1 MLESMRKHAQGWL
14 AKVILGAIIVA
25 FSLWGVEGYFSGNQI
40 ETVAEV
46 DGEIIHNVEFGE
58 TYRRQLA
65 SYANML
71 GDQFSK
77 ELADK
82 LGVKEETI
90 QTMINRK
97 LMLMEAASL
106 GLVVPDQAVLGTV
119 RSTPAFQQDNSFNV
133 ARYEALV
140 RQMGFISPRNYENYL
155 RQSIVIDTLQKG
167 VIESAVVSDEEV
179 MARFKRKFEKRVL
192 AALIVKPEALQADIE
207 VTDSQARDWYDAHDS
222 LYQSPLKVEL
232 QAVEIN
238 AANLIG
244 DMEINED
251 DIQEAYEAQQSEFSA
266 AEKRRI
272 SHILVR
278 VAKDAS
284 EAVFAMAEQKINAAQ
299 QRIVAGESFA
309 DVAKDVSDDITSSD
323 GGNLGFFA
331 KGAMVAEFEDAVFSQ
346 LAIDEV
352 SDVLRT
358 QFGLHLVQLKEVQTE
373 QMQPLA
379 DVRDAIEEQLVQQA
393 AADEAYRLSEDL
405 DNALGMEDSL
415 AAAAA
420 TVNLPVID
428 LGKLSS
434 ENVLANVLLATS
446 EDLQKKAFSML
457 PGDAVEIVEV
467 ENGHFVALEVLNR
480 FDPETMAYDKVVN
493 RVYADVR
500 ADEAGKQAQ
509 NIANDIHTA
518 AVAGESIDSLAQKFA
533 QPKYISKAIVSS
545 GEGDTA
551 PWLQAV
557 LQVAFSTPESRWVDA
572 PLPTAQGIAIVY
584 VQDVQEADAATYE
597 AEAEAMRDEA
607 VKAKGAVRFA
617 RWMASVRDRHE
628 ISVNNRVLDRF

>member
-14 AKVILGAIIVA
+14 SKVILGAIIVA

-77 ELADK
+77 ELADQ

-140 RQMGFISPRNYENYL
+140 RQMGFASPRNYENYL

-167 VIESAVVSDEEV
+167 VTESAVVSDEEV

-207 VTDSQARDWYDAHDS
+207 VTDSQARDWYDAHAS

-238 AANLIG
+238 AAELVA
-244 DMEINED
+244 DMEISED
-251 DIQEAYEAQQSEFSA
+251 DIQEAYEAKQSEFA
-266 AEKRRI
+266 TAEKRRA

-278 VAKDAS
+278 VAQDAS
-284 EAVFAMAEQKINAAQ
+284 EGVFATAEQKIKAAQ
-299 QRIVAGESFA
+299 QRIEAGESFA
-309 DVAKDVSDDITSSD
+309 DVAKDVSDDVTASD

-346 LAIDEV
+346 LKIDEV

-358 QFGLHLVQLKEVQTE
+358 QFGLHLIQLKEIQAAQT
-373 QMQPLA
+373 QPLA
-379 DVRDAIEEQLVQQA
+379 DVRDALEEKLVQQA

-446 EDLQKKAFSML
+446 EDLKKKAFSML

-480 FDPETMAYDKVVN
+480 FDPETMAYDRVVN

-500 ADEAGKQAQ
+500 ADEAGKQAKR
-509 NIANDIHTA
+509 IADDIHA
-518 AVAGESIDSLAQKFA
+518 AALAGESIDSLAQKFA

-584 VQDVQEADAATYE
+584 VQDVQEADAATYD
-597 AEAEAMRDEA
+597 AEAETMRDEA